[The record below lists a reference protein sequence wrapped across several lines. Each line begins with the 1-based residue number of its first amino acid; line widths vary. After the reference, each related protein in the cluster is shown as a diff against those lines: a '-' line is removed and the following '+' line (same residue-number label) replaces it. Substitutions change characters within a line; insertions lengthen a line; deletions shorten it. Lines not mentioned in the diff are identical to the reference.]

1 VQDAD
6 VIIIG
11 SGMGGATMAAQL
23 APSGRKILIIERG
36 DHLRPSA
43 NDRDDTAIFANGHFR
58 PDETWVDG
66 DGQPFNPGNY
76 YNVGGNSKF
85 YGAVLIRYRKE
96 DFSELAHLQGSSP
109 AWPITYDEIEPWYA
123 RAESMFQVRGENQGD
138 RTEPVHSNTYDF
150 PPVPDEADI
159 ADLRHRLARV
169 GLTPVSLPLGVDV
182 ERWLA
187 HGATPWDAFPDTCSG
202 KMDAES
208 IALQSAMNAANVSL
222 MTNTKVERL
231 EVDDVGTVS
240 GVVVKLK
247 DRIETLRAPIV
258 VLAAGAVNSAALLLS
273 SRTETYPTGLA
284 NRSDQVGRNF
294 MNHNASAVLAM
305 HPFRKNNAIY
315 QKTLMCNDYYLTD
328 GDKGPPLG
336 NIQLLGKISG
346 TILSANTPLP
356 KIVANWI
363 AARSFDFYAMSEDLP
378 DPESRVTVKNEQI
391 HLSWKRTNW
400 DAHQML
406 VQKLKRVLKKAGF
419 PIVLTQ
425 SFDKRTPSH
434 QCGTA
439 RMGVDPTTSVVD
451 TYCRS
456 HDHKNLFIADAS
468 VLPTS
473 AAVNPALT
481 IAALSMRAADHILRE
496 EFAA

>member
-1 VQDAD
+1 
-6 VIIIG
+6 
-11 SGMGGATMAAQL
+11 
-23 APSGRKILIIERG
+23 
-36 DHLRPSA
+36 
-43 NDRDDTAIFANGHFR
+43 
-58 PDETWVDG
+58 
-66 DGQPFNPGNY
+66 
-76 YNVGGNSKF
+76 
-85 YGAVLIRYRKE
+85 
-96 DFSELAHLQGSSP
+96 
-109 AWPITYDEIEPWYA
+109 
-123 RAESMFQVRGENQGD
+123 MFQVRGENQGD

-169 GLTPVSLPLGVDV
+169 GLTPLSLPLGVDV

-222 MTNTKVERL
+222 MTNTKIERL

-247 DRIETLRAPIV
+247 DRIETLRAPIF

-305 HPFRKNNAIY
+305 HPFRKNSAIY

-356 KIVANWI
+356 KILANWI

>member
-1 VQDAD
+1 MQDAD

-109 AWPITYDEIEPWYA
+109 AWPISYDEIEPWYS

-240 GVVVKLK
+240 GVV
-247 DRIETLRAPIV
+247 
-258 VLAAGAVNSAALLLS
+258 
-273 SRTETYPTGLA
+273 
-284 NRSDQVGRNF
+284 Q
-294 MNHNASAVLAM
+294 
-305 HPFRKNNAIY
+305 
-315 QKTLMCNDYYLTD
+315 
-328 GDKGPPLG
+328 
-336 NIQLLGKISG
+336 
-346 TILSANTPLP
+346 
-356 KIVANWI
+356 
-363 AARSFDFYAMSEDLP
+363 
-378 DPESRVTVKNEQI
+378 
-391 HLSWKRTNW
+391 
-400 DAHQML
+400 
-406 VQKLKRVLKKAGF
+406 
-419 PIVLTQ
+419 
-425 SFDKRTPSH
+425 
-434 QCGTA
+434 
-439 RMGVDPTTSVVD
+439 
-451 TYCRS
+451 
-456 HDHKNLFIADAS
+456 
-468 VLPTS
+468 
-473 AAVNPALT
+473 
-481 IAALSMRAADHILRE
+481 
-496 EFAA
+496 